1 MKVTIEVEH
10 QEKSGWR
17 AWFKEMPQYSACG
30 PTQREAAQR
39 LVTLVLEVLNQ
50 GNTQSTWL
58 HVQNQLEIFGAP
70 PRPAPR
76 REEEKEEE
84 APSSEPQE
92 EAWPMR
98 GSL

>member
-10 QEKSGWR
+10 QKSGWR

-30 PTQREAAQR
+30 PTQRDAAQR

-58 HVQNQLEIFGAP
+58 QVQNQLEIFGPPTKAAP
-70 PRPAPR
+70 KAEGEVEQPALM
-76 REEEKEEE
+76 
-84 APSSEPQE
+84 PQDGS
-92 EAWPMR
+92 WPMR
-98 GSL
+98 GAL